1 MRAHRFARTTLAR
14 FATLAALLAAPAV
27 HAQQVVTDQTIMVG
41 KAQATVERL
50 RRDPDMESHIAALLP
65 RARAVLVVP
74 DLVKGG
80 FLIGAEYGTGVLLT
94 RDPSGRWS
102 GPAFYSVASGSL
114 GLQIG
119 LQDAET
125 MYIIMTDG
133 GLRAVM
139 ENRFKA
145 GGTAGVALLHVG
157 AGAEASTTFN
167 SGGDIYAFNKAV
179 GAYGGAS
186 LEGSGILPRHS
197 WNAAYYG
204 GNPSPEDIVIARR
217 LDAPQADRLRDLL
230 AR

>member
-1 MRAHRFARTTLAR
+1 MLSRLFAVLV
-14 FATLAALLAAPAV
+14 ALCVVCPAW
-27 HAQQVVTDQTIMVG
+27 ADAVTDQTLLVA
-41 KAQATVERL
+41 KATSTVERL
-50 RRDPDMESHIAALLP
+50 RRDGSLQRDFEAKLA
-65 RARAVLVVP
+65 RARAVLIVP

-80 FLIGAEYGTGVLLT
+80 FIVGAEWGTGVLLA
-94 RDPSGRWS
+94 RDEAGQWS
-102 GPAFYSVASGSL
+102 GPAFYSVASGSV

-119 LQDAET
+119 VQDAEA
-125 MYIIMTDG
+125 IFVIMSDA

-145 GGTAGVALLHVG
+145 GADAGIAVAHVG
-157 AGAEASTTFN
+157 AGAEAATTSN
-167 SGGDIYAFNKAV
+167 AGADIYAFNKAM

-204 GNPSPEDIVIARR
+204 GNPTPADIVIARQLDNNQASR
-217 LDAPQADRLRDLL
+217 LKDLL

>member
-1 MRAHRFARTTLAR
+1 MLAR
-14 FATLAALLAAPAV
+14 ITALVLAVLVAV
-27 HAQQVVTDQTIMVG
+27 PVRAEVISDQTRMVA
-41 KAQATVERL
+41 KAVATVERL
-50 RRDPDMESHIAALLP
+50 RGDPRLQPQIDRLLA

-80 FLIGAEYGTGVLLT
+80 FILGAEYGTGVLLT
-94 RDPSGRWS
+94 RDASGRWS

-119 LQDAET
+119 LQDAEALF
-125 MYIIMTDG
+125 IIMSEG

-139 ENRFKA
+139 ENRVKA
-145 GGTAGVALLHVG
+145 GADAGVAFAHVG
-157 AGAEASTTFN
+157 AGAEAATTLN
-167 SGGDIYAFNKAV
+167 VGADIYAFSKAV
-179 GAYGGAS
+179 GAYGGAT

-204 GNPSPEDIVIARR
+204 GNPLPEDIVVHRR
-217 LDAPQADRLRDLL
+217 IDSPQADRLRDVL